1 MMRSSLLQRSAGWL
15 HVFALETATQ
25 RPSMGKRGKATGR
38 IREGWRAGKGKKG
51 EWRREGKLKGVVKSV
66 KEHSV
71 A

>member
-1 MMRSSLLQRSAGWL
+1 
-15 HVFALETATQ
+15 
-25 RPSMGKRGKATGR
+25 MGKRGKATGR
-38 IREGWRAGKGKKG
+38 IREGRRAGKGKKG